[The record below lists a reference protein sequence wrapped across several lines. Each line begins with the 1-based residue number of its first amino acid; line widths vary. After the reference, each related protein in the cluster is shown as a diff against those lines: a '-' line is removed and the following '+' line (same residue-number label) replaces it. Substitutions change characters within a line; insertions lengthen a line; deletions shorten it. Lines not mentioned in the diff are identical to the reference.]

1 MGEVIS
7 GFGETIPLFNSALE
21 TGLRA
26 LIVLD
31 AFHPR
36 ACSTSELVWFDHL
49 VVHTADLEGPDSLH
63 PDLPSRAGELLVRRR
78 LVDEG
83 VRLLLHAE
91 LVNVVDD
98 EDGMRFQA
106 SDDAPSFLDLLAVP
120 YAQTLKDRAQWLAG
134 RLGEIPEDAIRDVVH
149 QRLGRWT
156 LEFQGEETLHEPAA

>member
-7 GFGETIPLFNSALE
+7 GSGETIPLFNSALG

-83 VRLLLHAE
+83 VRRCCQSNANRSPH
-91 LVNVVDD
+91 D
-98 EDGMRFQA
+98 
-106 SDDAPSFLDLLAVP
+106 
-120 YAQTLKDRAQWLAG
+120 AG
-134 RLGEIPEDAIRDVVH
+134 RSLK
-149 QRLGRWT
+149 L
-156 LEFQGEETLHEPAA
+156 AA

>member
-1 MGEVIS
+1 MGEVIPAPDVY
-7 GFGETIPLFNSALE
+7 IPLFNSALE
-21 TGLRA
+21 TGLRT
-26 LIVLD
+26 LVVLD

-63 PDLPSRAGELLVRRR
+63 PDLPSRAGELLVRRQ

-83 VRLLLHAE
+83 VRLLLHPE
-91 LVNVVDD
+91 LVNIVDD
-98 EDGMRFQA
+98 QEGMRYQA
-106 SDDAPSFLDLLAVP
+106 GDDAPSFIDLLAVP
-120 YAQTLKDRAQWLAG
+120 YARALKERAHWLAD
-134 RLGEIPEDAIRDVVH
+134 RLGELPEETIRNVVH